1 MVRCFFIFLAALS
14 LAACGSRAVSPGR
27 AYYLQNN
34 CRSCHRIGEEGR
46 SAGPDLTY
54 AGWRHNKEWLDFW
67 LKDPSSWKK
76 DALMPNP
83 RLPPAVRAAIVE
95 YLAQQQGQEF
105 KTKPWADAPDPIA
118 KGRLIYQRA
127 GCIAC
132 HGPAGQGG
140 LPNNNV
146 PGGLIPALALTAST
160 YTKEE
165 LVAKIGKGSR
175 PQKADPGGA
184 APLVV
189 MPAWKDKLDPDELS
203 AVAAYLLSLPPSVS
217 SKMDADW

>member
-1 MVRCFFIFLAALS
+1 MLALS
-14 LAACGSRAVSPGR
+14 ATLSLTACGSETVSPGR
-27 AYYLQNN
+27 AYYMQNN

-54 AGWRHNKEWLDFW
+54 VGWRHNKEWLELW

-76 DALMPNP
+76 NSLMTNP
-83 RLPPAVRAAIVE
+83 RLSARARAAIVE
-95 YLAQQQGQEF
+95 YLAEQQGQGF
-105 KTKPWADAPDPIA
+105 KTKPWADAADPVS

-132 HGPAGQGG
+132 HGPAGRGG
-140 LPNNNV
+140 YPNNNV
-146 PGGLIPALALTAST
+146 PGGLIPALAQTAST

-165 LVAKIGKGSR
+165 LVAKIGNGSR

-184 APLVV
+184 APLVA
-189 MPAWKDKLDPDELS
+189 MPAWKEKLSAEELS
-203 AVAAYLLSLPPSVS
+203 AVADYLLNLKPAGPA
-217 SKMDADW
+217 DASW